1 MKIALIWFVISAL
14 ISVALLTKMPGYS
27 SIASKM
33 NNAIKISSELQLLE
47 ELKKLDIINKD
58 VLQVKYR
65 EIHKDYKQA
74 VIDSQIKGLPET
86 VLYISLITLNLL
98 NILVVIALSLLSYK
112 NHLKKKALI
121 HE

>member
-14 ISVALLTKMPGYS
+14 ISVALITIMPGYS

-65 EIHKDYKQA
+65 GN
-74 VIDSQIKGLPET
+74 S
-86 VLYISLITLNLL
+86 
-98 NILVVIALSLLSYK
+98 
-112 NHLKKKALI
+112 
-121 HE
+121 